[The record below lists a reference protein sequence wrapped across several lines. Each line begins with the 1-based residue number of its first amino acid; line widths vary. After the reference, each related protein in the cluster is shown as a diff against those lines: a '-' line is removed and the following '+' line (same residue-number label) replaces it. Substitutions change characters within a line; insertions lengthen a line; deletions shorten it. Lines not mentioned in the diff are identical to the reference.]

1 MQDELIMVYNAD
13 GGIFSVV
20 SDAVHKLVSPQTYAC
35 SLCAV
40 TYGAVSMRTAWRA
53 ALDALPQRKVF
64 LHRDEF
70 ARTWPD
76 VDIALPAILLR
87 RSDAAPVVLIGR
99 DELNR
104 IGDLDALIALLRQR
118 LDDQPQ

>member
-70 ARTWPD
+70 ARAWPGL
-76 VDIALPAILLR
+76 DIALPAILLR
-87 RSDAAPVVLIGR
+87 HSDPAPMVLIGR

-104 IGDLDALIALLRQR
+104 TADLDALIALLRQR